1 VHTLGQ
7 ARAPRTFW
15 WDRARPIDADLLP
28 LSAVIFD
35 VDALAD
41 VDDDGDP
48 VPKDGLIDLVMG
60 LFGAGIWVVVV
71 STRRRECTQALI
83 HQLIGHGVI
92 ETLVTA
98 DDVADSDDETELYR
112 LALWE
117 LGIPAQSALA
127 FEGCARG
134 ARAAI
139 DAGLPTLVVAD
150 GYTDGQAS
158 AEDCRRLHRRWW
170 VRRNRSA
177 AAQPPGRTCPPAS
190 MPTLRAADPAVPR
203 HGAPGLR

>member
-1 VHTLGQ
+1 MPAKVKTRP
-7 ARAPRTFW
+7 ARTFW
-15 WDRARPIDADLLP
+15 WDRARPIDADLHP

-35 VDALAD
+35 VEALAD

-48 VPKDGLIDLVMG
+48 VPKDGLIDLVMS

-71 STRRRECTQALI
+71 STRRRECTQALV

-92 ETLVTA
+92 ETLVSA
-98 DDVADSDDETELYR
+98 DDVSEPDDETELYR

-127 FEGCARG
+127 FEGGARG
-134 ARAAI
+134 VRAAI

-150 GYTDGQAS
+150 GYCDGYAS
-158 AEDCRRLHRRWW
+158 ADDCRRLHRRWW
-170 VRRNRSA
+170 VRRKRSA
-177 AAQPPGRTCPPAS
+177 AA
-190 MPTLRAADPAVPR
+190 
-203 HGAPGLR
+203 

>member
-1 VHTLGQ
+1 MRVQGKTH
-7 ARAPRTFW
+7 PVRTFW
-15 WDRARPIDADLLP
+15 WDRARPIDADLHP

-48 VPKDGLIDLVMG
+48 VPKDGLIDLVMS

-71 STRRRECTQALI
+71 STRRRECTQALV

-92 ETLVTA
+92 ETLVTV
-98 DDVADSDDETELYR
+98 DDVSEPADETELYR

-117 LGIPAQSALA
+117 LGIPPRSALA
-127 FEGCARG
+127 FEGCARA
-134 ARAAI
+134 ARAAV

-150 GYTDGQAS
+150 GYSDGHAS
-158 AEDCRRLHRRWW
+158 ADDCRRLHRRWW
-170 VRRNRSA
+170 VRRKRSA
-177 AAQPPGRTCPPAS
+177 AA
-190 MPTLRAADPAVPR
+190 
-203 HGAPGLR
+203 